1 MPPSDHEQHKR
12 RDQHDQHERAV
23 ATAILLAA
31 GRSERMAV
39 RASEGAEAIRKP
51 FLTIEGRTVLEH
63 TCEAFRRAE
72 RVRDVVLVVHP
83 SDLAR
88 VQALASTSPALSKV
102 TRVVTGGELRTDSVR
117 AGVEAASSAANAP
130 TLIAI
135 HDVARLLVRP
145 ELIDTAIRIASARGA
160 CVVATPVTDTIK
172 TSIDARSAEST
183 LDRAVLW
190 SAQTPQVF
198 GAALLVRLLAQAAV
212 EGFSPTDDA
221 ALHERYVGPVPLV
234 EGDRHNLKLTT
245 PEDLVVC
252 AALLRARQEADRT

>member
-1 MPPSDHEQHKR
+1 MTPDDPAQTPEPRSGNED
-12 RDQHDQHERAV
+12 AA

-39 RASEGAEAIRKP
+39 RAAEGAEPVRKP
-51 FLTIEGRTVLEH
+51 FLEIEGRSVLEH
-63 TCEAFRRAE
+63 TCDAFRRAR
-72 RVRDVVLVVHP
+72 RVRDIVLVVHA
-83 SDLAR
+83 SDVAR
-88 VQALASTSPALSKV
+88 VRALAGSSPALAKV
-102 TRVVTGGELRTDSVR
+102 VHVVIGGEQRTDSVR
-117 AGVEAASSAANAP
+117 AGVSAAPEDSELLAV
-130 TLIAI
+130 

-145 ELIDTAIRIASARGA
+145 ELIDTAIGVAAARGA
-160 CVVATPVTDTIK
+160 CVVAAPVTDTIK
-172 TSIDARSAEST
+172 TSVDGRSSEST

-198 GAALLVRLLAQAAV
+198 ETKLLARLLTEA
-212 EGFSPTDDA
+212 ERESFSPTDDA

-252 AALLRARQEADRT
+252 AALLRARQEERSSS